1 MAHFEKYTKAG
12 TWQVLEHDKHT
23 REGEH
28 IDKTKTAENYNLQER
43 ADPWQFIKDQ
53 IKASKDSG
61 GRVNSRTVT
70 LVSCIITLPK
80 DFKGDE
86 RLFFKKCKEYLDKYF
101 GAENCVS
108 AWVHKD
114 EPNARPHLHYKC
126 TPIVKDGDRLQFNA
140 KKLVSRA
147 FLQRFHKDLEKAL
160 AEVFGH
166 PVGIINGATTQGNQ
180 TIKQL
185 KALSEVTAR
194 IDSARQD
201 LDNLLD
207 EYNEEVDAFNS
218 LLDEVENLQNRV
230 KKLRSISQRLED
242 HIKDLKKNI
251 AELEGEDFAPNFNNK
266 DRIGER

>member
-1 MAHFEKYTKAG
+1 MAHFEKYAKAG

-23 REGEH
+23 RDGEH
-28 IDKTKTAENYNLQER
+28 IDKTKTAENYNLSEVV
-43 ADPWQFIKDQ
+43 DPWQFVKDK
-53 IKASKDSG
+53 IAMSKNSG

-70 LVSCIITLPK
+70 MVSCVITLPK

-86 RLFFKKCKEYLDKYF
+86 RLFFEECKKYLDGIF
-101 GAENCVS
+101 GADNCAS

-114 EPNARPHLHYKC
+114 EKQPHLHCKY
-126 TPIVKDGDRLQFNA
+126 TPVIKDGDRLQFNA
-140 KKLVSRA
+140 KKIVNRDFLRA
-147 FLQRFHKDLEKAL
+147 FHAKLEKHL
-160 AEVFGH
+160 ADVFGH

-230 KKLRSISQRLED
+230 KKLRDISQRLEN

-251 AELEGEDFAPNFNNK
+251 ATLEGEDFSPNFSNK